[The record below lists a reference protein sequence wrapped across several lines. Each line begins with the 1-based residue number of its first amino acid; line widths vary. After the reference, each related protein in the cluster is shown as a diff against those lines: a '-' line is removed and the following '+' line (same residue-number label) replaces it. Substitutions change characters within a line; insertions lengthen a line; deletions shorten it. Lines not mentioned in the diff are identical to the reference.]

1 MQQPNFKFSSTKK
14 LSNLELPYE
23 RDEKIFDPRPSKC
36 EPSNLCPLSPNSQRM
51 MQAHRKLASNFR
63 HHDNYSITRYCGS
76 VSKKSKSVINRKAK
90 RTQSNLE
97 TKSSDKSNNS
107 NIWCCT
113 VDSPTDSRK
122 LGL

>member
-51 MQAHRKLASNFR
+51 MQAHRKLTSNFR

-76 VSKKSKSVINRKAK
+76 VSKSKTVTSRKAK

-97 TKSSDKSNNS
+97 TKSSGKSNS
-107 NIWCCT
+107 NIWRCT
-113 VDSPTDSRK
+113 IDSPIDSRK
-122 LGL
+122 SGL